1 MPKLDQEYANAQES
15 SASEYRSIQP
25 GVYMCRIQAVRTEG
39 EDSRGHWTSE
49 QRQYVKLILDIAEGD
64 YANYFSEDYWNGE
77 DKDWGHSLYMS
88 WKSTAYGMLKH
99 TFASLNEANAGFD
112 AQAAF
117 EADKWEMFIGKF
129 ILVQWNGQEY
139 ESNTGEVRVRVR
151 PDRAVTDSDNV
162 RVKVE
167 KLDGTKVD
175 YSDYASAEAESSTS
189 SEGADLYS
197 DVPF

>member
-1 MPKLDQEYANAQES
+1 MPKLNEEFAAAPES
-15 SASEYRSIQP
+15 SAGEYKNLQP

-39 EDSRGHWTSE
+39 ETSQGAWTSE
-49 QRQYVKLILDIAEGD
+49 EKQYVKLVLDIAEGEF
-64 YANYFSEDYWNGE
+64 AEYFSDEYWEGE
-77 DKDWGHSLYMS
+77 GKDWGHSMYMS

-99 TFASLNEANAGFD
+99 TFASINEANAGFD

-117 EADKWEMFIGKF
+117 EADKWEMFVDKF
-129 ILVQWNGQEY
+129 ILVQWNGEEY
-139 ESNTGEVRVRVR
+139 EANNGDIRLRVR

-162 RVKVE
+162 RVKVT

-175 YSDYASAEAESSTS
+175 ADEYSVPTLAEQAA
-189 SEGADLYS
+189 ADTYS